1 MKPRN
6 MKQETGVGD
15 LNKFE
20 NINKNREKAFVYAFL
35 SRCYQ
40 KELDSKAIKDLK
52 ENKALLEAIGENTQ
66 EWFLSKSIDEIKE
79 ALNIDYSSAFMLN
92 SQPVETLIEDSK
104 GEILVGL
111 QNPVM
116 QFYFNHGYE
125 INMNQTD
132 ILAPD
137 HLSIELGF
145 MQNLYYKD
153 EEKIAFMFLREHLLK
168 WVPPYLIGIKSL
180 VETPFFN
187 DLIDFTN
194 EFLLSDYEE
203 MKEKYKEEI
212 DERV

>member
-1 MKPRN
+1 L
-6 MKQETGVGD
+6 D
-15 LNKFE
+15 NKT
-20 NINKNREKAFVYAFL
+20 KAFVYAFL

-40 KELDSKAIKDLK
+40 KELDEKALKDLK
-52 ENKALLEAIGENTQ
+52 DNKELLGIIGKDTK
-66 EWFLSKSIDEIKE
+66 EWFLKNDLKTIEE
-79 ALNIDYSSAFMLN
+79 ALNIDYSSAFIIN

-116 QFYFNHGYE
+116 QFYFTHGYE

-145 MQNLYYKD
+145 MQNLVYRD
-153 EEKIAFMFLREHLLK
+153 EKRVAFEFLKEHMLI
-168 WVPPYLIGIKSL
+168 WVPPYLIGVKNLI
-180 VETPFFN
+180 ETPFYK
-187 DLIDFTN
+187 DLADFTI

-203 MKEKYKEEI
+203 LK
-212 DERV
+212 DELVGE

>member
-1 MKPRN
+1 M
-6 MKQETGVGD
+6 D
-15 LNKFE
+15 NKT
-20 NINKNREKAFVYAFL
+20 KAFVYAFL

-40 KELDSKAIKDLK
+40 KELDKKAIEDLK
-52 ENKALLEAIGENTQ
+52 SNEELLDLIGPDTKK
-66 EWFLSKSIDEIKE
+66 WFLSNDIEKIEE
-79 ALNIDYSSAFMLN
+79 ELNVDYSSAFLIN
-92 SQPVETLIEDSK
+92 SQPVETLVEDSK

-137 HLSIELGF
+137 HLSIELSF
-145 MQNLYYKD
+145 MQNLIYRN
-153 EEKIAFMFLREHLLK
+153 EKKSAFEFLKEHMLK

-180 VETPFFN
+180 VETPFYK
-187 DLIDFTN
+187 DLADLTI

-203 MKEKYKEEI
+203 LKNSL
-212 DERV
+212 